1 MCWLTCCYCL
11 STLIAVLSQ
20 MVTCGLWTQ
29 SPEVGSSPHVH
40 STTSCFKKVG
50 ACIGVSLSADPTLL
64 SLLLASFLLD
74 PATYLS
80 LSILQCALVYLYGVF
95 SVASPQQLS
104 TSSVTVY
111 LSKATGLQERDTVL
125 WCHLATLP
133 CSHHARWHP
142 RLCVFD
148 FLWIYRAVGI
158 VTMVPISTDV

>member
-1 MCWLTCCYCL
+1 MNICIYQPHQLLVLVVYQDRRMCWLTCCYCL

-111 LSKATGLQERDTVL
+111 LSKATGLQERRRYGAVVSP
-125 WCHLATLP
+125 CYLAMFTP
-133 CSHHARWHP
+133 C
-142 RLCVFD
+142 
-148 FLWIYRAVGI
+148 
-158 VTMVPISTDV
+158 